1 MSRFTMS
8 VLTLM
13 FLVGAGCMS
22 VSFRGGEDTNQLP
35 MRENKSNVKY
45 KINTINFDVPLMP
58 INAVSWFAERYQG
71 TSPDF
76 MSILQNATQ
85 YEKRWICE
93 EVVKRFPELFTLESS
108 GLPVN
113 VRVVSLEDDDEWDN
127 VGFSLCTLT
136 LIPMCRDQANRYEVV
151 LSDGRINQEVC
162 AVSGVMETSFYRS
175 MLIGAW
181 FCGDDSRGFK
191 LCQSYNNLE
200 WLEPY
205 GWGLLGGL
213 SFSSRGR
220 ECMKDVFIETFA
232 FDLAKAVIDWENQKK
247 EVKEFRNNK
256 KGN

>member
-1 MSRFTMS
+1 EEQKISIYNDEAVATENYYQLDDE
-8 VLTLM
+8 VLDLKVDLCKEQ
-13 FLVGAGCMS
+13 F
-22 VSFRGGEDTNQLP
+22 NH
-35 MRENKSNVKY
+35 
-45 KINTINFDVPLMP
+45 
-58 INAVSWFAERYQG
+58 
-71 TSPDF
+71 
-76 MSILQNATQ
+76 
-85 YEKRWICE
+85 
-93 EVVKRFPELFTLESS
+93 
-108 GLPVN
+108 
-113 VRVVSLEDDDEWDN
+113 VSLEDDDEWDN

-136 LIPMCRDQANRYEVV
+136 LIPMCRDQVNRYEVV

-175 MLIGAW
+175 VLIGAW